1 MRFQVP
7 QFLETETKLIGP
19 FTLAQ
24 FLWLAGGA
32 IIIFLLNFLLSGT
45 WFIIPAIIIGGIAVA
60 FAYWKIEGMSLISYL
75 LNALSFATSSKKYLF
90 TKEDDPDQWT
100 RTNNQDPNAPK

>member
-19 FTLAQ
+19 FTLVQ
-24 FLWLAGGA
+24 FLWIAGGA
-32 IIIFLLNFLLSGT
+32 IIIFLLNFVLSGT
-45 WFIIPAIIIGGIAVA
+45 WFIIPSVIIGGIAVA
-60 FAYWKIEGMSLISYL
+60 FAFLKIEGMPLIFYV

-90 TKEDDPDQWT
+90 TKKENYEDLYTKKDP
-100 RTNNQDPNAPK
+100 RP

>member
-7 QFLETETKLIGP
+7 QFLETETKIIGP
-19 FTLAQ
+19 FTLVQ

-32 IIIFLLNFLLSGT
+32 VVIFLLNFVLSGT
-45 WFIIPAIIIGGIAVA
+45 WFIIPSVIVGGIAIA
-60 FAYWKIEGMSLISYL
+60 FAYLKIEGMSLISYV

-90 TKEDDPDQWT
+90 TKQEDSDKLYGG
-100 RTNNQDPNAPK
+100 TNQKNGEQK